1 MDSGYYSACS
11 ALKAHTAA
19 LEFAANNIANIST
32 TGYRG
37 QIPSFESLLVQTGRQ
52 GNVRPGN
59 VLPVSAW
66 DRMSN
71 ELAALNG
78 ARADLAQG
86 NLEHTGN
93 PLDFAV
99 EGPGFFAVQAKGGT
113 LYTRNGSFRIAANG
127 QLQTPAGDTVLGSDG
142 PITVPRGT
150 LSISPDG
157 TISVN
162 GAVAGKLRVVE
173 FTSGAMVTPAG
184 ASYYSAPAPAAK
196 PALGSLVRQGM
207 LESSN
212 VSPVAAM
219 VGLISAQ
226 RQAEMV
232 ERAMSEYFSDFNRI
246 AVEDLPKV

>member
-1 MDSGYYSACS
+1 LDSGYYAACS
-11 ALKAHTAA
+11 ALKAHTSA
-19 LEFAANNIANIST
+19 LEIAANNIANIST

-37 QIPSFESLLVQTGRQ
+37 QIPSFESLLVQTPGGWQNAIRQ
-52 GNVRPGN
+52 SSG
-59 VLPVSAW
+59 W

-71 ELAALNG
+71 ELATLDG
-78 ARADLAQG
+78 ARADLGQG

-99 EGPGFFAVQAKGGT
+99 EGPGFFAVQTKGGT
-113 LYTRNGSFRIAANG
+113 LYTRNGSFRVSANS
-127 QLQTPAGDTVLGSDG
+127 QLQTSAGDAVLGASG
-142 PITVPRGT
+142 PITVPRGQ

-173 FTSGAMVTPAG
+173 FAAGTLVSPAG
-184 ASYYSAPAPAAK
+184 ASYYSAPAVAAK
-196 PALGSLVRQGM
+196 PALGSQVRQGM

-232 ERAMSEYFSDFNRI
+232 ERAMSAYYSDFNRI